1 MDITRKTYPVSM
13 LWDIA
18 NGQQIILRPLF
29 VKPRVRVDFGR
40 SRVQRLEMG
49 LIDSHC
55 HLEKFAKAGTLSDVL
70 KRSADAGIDQLIA
83 VGTDASDWSLY
94 RDLAKAHA
102 DRIFY
107 TVGIHP
113 CSVDA
118 EWRNQAQALSSFF
131 IPPHTPV
138 ALGEIGLDYF
148 HLPKDSDEAAA
159 TIELQKQAFA
169 FQLDIAFQ
177 LDCPV
182 VIHSRHA
189 FSDCV
194 EMIDNSGVDWSRVVF
209 HCFAEG
215 PDSMQQVLQRGGY
228 GSFTGILTYKSAED
242 VRQAAL
248 KQGLDRLMLET
259 DCPYL
264 TPVPHRGKPNEPAY
278 LRDTATFTANLFGV
292 TEQELAA
299 RTAQR
304 TRAFFGI

>member
-1 MDITRKTYPVSM
+1 
-13 LWDIA
+13 
-18 NGQQIILRPLF
+18 
-29 VKPRVRVDFGR
+29 
-40 SRVQRLEMG
+40 MG

-55 HLEKFAKAGTLSDVL
+55 HLEKFAKSGALAELL
-70 KRSADAGIDQLIA
+70 KRADAAGVSQIIT

-94 RDLAKAHA
+94 RDLSKAYPE
-102 DRIFY
+102 RIFY

-118 EWRNQAQALSSFF
+118 EWRSQAQAISSFF
-131 IPPHTPV
+131 IPPHLPV

-148 HLPKDSDEAAA
+148 HLPKDPGEAVALV
-159 TIELQKQAFA
+159 ELQKQAFA

-194 EMIDNSGVDWSRVVF
+194 KMIDASGVDWSRVVF

-215 PDSMQQVLQRGGY
+215 PDSMRQILERGGY
-228 GSFTGILTYKSAED
+228 GSFTGIITYKSAED

-264 TPVPHRGKPNEPAY
+264 TPVPHRGKPNEPGY
-278 LRDTATFTANLFGV
+278 LQHTAAFTANLFGV
-292 TEQELAA
+292 IEKDLAE
-299 RTAQR
+299 RTSLR
-304 TRAFFGI
+304 TRTFFGI